1 MMLIVV
7 RSQLWVGLMEERIWY
22 VYTLCNPW
30 IWFGCCSCVGSGT
43 HRDISS
49 SFDDM
54 FDKRASDGVDDMLD
68 QRSSDGVFQS

>member
-1 MMLIVV
+1 MG
-7 RSQLWVGLMEERIWY
+7 WVDGGKNFGPYIPYATRGYGL
-22 VYTLCNPW
+22 V
-30 IWFGCCSCVGSGT
+30 GCSFVGSGT

-54 FDKRASDGVDDMLD
+54 FDKRSSDGVDDMLD